1 MPGREGH
8 NSRSLPA
15 SKPMAGPQR
24 SRIFWDPDVSRY
36 RLTTQRANDQIRHGN
51 VYGKQGRIQK
61 VELGEDG
68 QCRSAAVSRK
78 ILEGSSKWGGENET
92 PTPWDGA
99 EWRCPLPQ
107 LDRGSGGA
115 SCGLKRLFGTF
126 WVSQNSSGE
135 EKVKC
140 FNSADAEILLKILEA
155 NILWCDTIP
164 QSCTMI

>member
-92 PTPWDGA
+92 PRRGMVQNGGV
-99 EWRCPLPQ
+99 PQ
-107 LDRGSGGA
+107 RNLIYYKA
-115 SCGLKRLFGTF
+115 LI
-126 WVSQNSSGE
+126 E
-135 EKVKC
+135 Y
-140 FNSADAEILLKILEA
+140 
-155 NILWCDTIP
+155 
-164 QSCTMI
+164 